1 MRNLMAERDV
11 IKEEMEKQRQKT
23 ESDYGGGFEGGLNPM
38 DIQKTLFDM
47 DPSRFRDTMK
57 MLRYDG

>member
-1 MRNLMAERDV
+1 
-11 IKEEMEKQRQKT
+11 
-23 ESDYGGGFEGGLNPM
+23 M